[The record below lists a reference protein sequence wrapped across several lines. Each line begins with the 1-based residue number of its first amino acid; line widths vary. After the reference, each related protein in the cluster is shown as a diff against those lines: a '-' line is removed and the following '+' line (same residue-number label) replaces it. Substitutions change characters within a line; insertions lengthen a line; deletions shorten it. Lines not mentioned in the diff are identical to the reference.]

1 MNKIFKNNWQELL
14 ELEMNKDYYQ
24 ELRKFLLN
32 EFSTQIIYPDMYDIF
47 NALHHTDYNDI
58 KVLLLGQDPYH
69 GPNQAHGFA
78 FSVQEGVKIPPSLL
92 NMYKEL
98 KEDLGYEIPNHGNLI
113 KWADEGVLLLNTA
126 LTVRAGQANSHSGKG
141 WEIFTDKIIKLVN
154 EREDPVVFILWG
166 ANARSKKKFIDSSR
180 HMIIESAHPS
190 PLSAYRGFFGSKP
203 YSRTN
208 KFLKSIG
215 KKPIDWEIENI

>member
-1 MNKIFKNNWQELL
+1 MNKIFENDWQKLL
-14 ELEMNKDYYQ
+14 EEEMEKDYYKD
-24 ELRKFLLN
+24 LRKFLIDEYN
-32 EFSTQIIYPDMYDIF
+32 TQVVYPEMYSIY
-47 NALHHTDYNDI
+47 NALHYTDYKKV

-78 FSVQEGVKIPPSLL
+78 FSVQEGVRTPPSLL

-98 KEDLGYEIPNHGNLI
+98 QNDLGYEIPNHGNLQ
-113 KWADEGVLLLNTA
+113 KWADEGVLLLNTS
-126 LTVRAGQANSHSGKG
+126 LTVRSGQANSHSGKG
-141 WEIFTDKIIKLVN
+141 WEVFTDKIIKLVN

-166 ANARSKKKFIDSSR
+166 SNARSKKKYIDTKK

-208 KFLKSIG
+208 DFLKSVG
-215 KKPIDWEIENI
+215 KEPIDWKIENK